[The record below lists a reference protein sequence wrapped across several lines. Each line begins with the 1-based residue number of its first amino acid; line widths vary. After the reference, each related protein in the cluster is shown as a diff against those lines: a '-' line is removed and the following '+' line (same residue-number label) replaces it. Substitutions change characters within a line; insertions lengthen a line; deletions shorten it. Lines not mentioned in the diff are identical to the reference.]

1 MSIRLLAKDLY
12 RYQKEVERLER
23 ELAIAPAAKQLAI
36 ADLLRQTKAERDLL
50 RRALDGEIG
59 R

>member
-23 ELAIAPAAKQLAI
+23 ELAIAPAAKQSAI
-36 ADLLRQTKAERDLL
+36 ADRLRQAKAERDLL

>member
-1 MSIRLLAKDLY
+1 MPIRLLAKDLY
-12 RYQKEVERLER
+12 RCQKEVERLER
-23 ELAIAPAAKQLAI
+23 ELAAAAFDKQAAI
-36 ADLLRQTKAERDLL
+36 AERLRRTRAERDML

>member
-1 MSIRLLAKDLY
+1 MSIQLIAKDLY

-23 ELAIAPAAKQLAI
+23 ELAMAPVAKQ
-36 ADLLRQTKAERDLL
+36 ADVADRLRQTKSERDLL
-50 RRALDGEIG
+50 RRALDGVIG

>member
-1 MSIRLLAKDLY
+1 MSIRLLARDLY

-23 ELAIAPAAKQLAI
+23 ELAMAPAAKQPAV
-36 ADLLRQTKAERDLL
+36 ADRLRQARAERDLL

>member
-1 MSIRLLAKDLY
+1 MSIKLLAKDLY
-12 RYQKEVERLER
+12 RYQQEVERLER
-23 ELAIAPAAKQLAI
+23 ELASAPADKKESI
-36 ADLLRQTKAERDLL
+36 AERLRQTKADRDLL

>member
-23 ELAIAPAAKQLAI
+23 ELAMAPVVKQAGI
-36 ADLLRQTKAERDLL
+36 ADRLRQSKAERDLL

>member
-1 MSIRLLAKDLY
+1 MSIRLIARDLY

-23 ELAIAPAAKQLAI
+23 ELADSPAEKQPAI
-36 ADLLRQTKAERDLL
+36 AERLRQAKAERDLL
-50 RRALDGEIG
+50 RRVLDGAID

>member
-1 MSIRLLAKDLY
+1 MSIKLLVRDLY

-23 ELAIAPAAKQLAI
+23 ELAAAAAEKKAAI
-36 ADLLRQTKAERDLL
+36 AERLRQTKADRDLL